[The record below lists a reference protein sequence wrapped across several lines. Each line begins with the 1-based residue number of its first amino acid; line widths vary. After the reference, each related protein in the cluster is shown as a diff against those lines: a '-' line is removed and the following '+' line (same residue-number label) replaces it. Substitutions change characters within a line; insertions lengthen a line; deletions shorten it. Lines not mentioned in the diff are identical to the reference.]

1 MFIWLT
7 SITNWIISTSIADGI
22 IGIVFNILAPI
33 LLPIADGIIGVV
45 FNILTPILLPIAF
58 LLIVD

>member
-7 SITNWIISTSIADGI
+7 SITDWIISASIADGI
-22 IGIVFNILAPI
+22 IS
-33 LLPIADGIIGVV
+33 VV